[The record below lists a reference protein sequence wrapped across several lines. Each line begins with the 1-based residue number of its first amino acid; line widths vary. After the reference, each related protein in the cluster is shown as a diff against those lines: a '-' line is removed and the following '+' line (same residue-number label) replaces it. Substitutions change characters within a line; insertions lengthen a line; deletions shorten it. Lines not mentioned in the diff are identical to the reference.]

1 MMALRTTDFSRRP
14 KRPSTVLIRSVFTQ
28 GFPGELLKA
37 LGLKRR
43 HGVLALELIGDAIGR
58 THGLGEHFS
67 DAVGEGL
74 IDLRRHPLPARLAGF
89 RNERID
95 RIEHRLHLLVS
106 KEHGAEHLI
115 FRELFCFRFHHKH
128 RLTRT
133 SNGHVEGRGLQRFKA
148 RIQQILTI
156 GEAHASGTEGPMPK
170 GMPETARAAAAPIMA
185 ITSGS
190 WSLSADITVQ
200 MTCTSFIKPFGK
212 SGRIGR
218 SMSRLV
224 SVSFSEGRPSRRKNP
239 QGFSP
244 RRRFFPGNSRSGEE
258 RAGQA

>member
-14 KRPSTVLIRSVFTQ
+14 KRPSTVLLSAASSPRASPANCSRHWV
-28 GFPGELLKA
+28 
-37 LGLKRR
+37 LGCR
-43 HGVLALELIGDAIGR
+43 HGVLALELIGDAVGR

-74 IDLRRHPLPARLAGF
+74 IDLRRRPLPARLAGF

-95 RIEHRLHLLVS
+95 RIEHGLHLLVG
-106 KEHGAEHLI
+106 KEHGTEHLI

-156 GEAHASGTEGPMPK
+156 GEAHP
-170 GMPETARAAAAPIMA
+170 
-185 ITSGS
+185 SGS
-190 WSLSADITVQ
+190 EA
-200 MTCTSFIKPFGK
+200 
-212 SGRIGR
+212 R
-218 SMSRLV
+218 
-224 SVSFSEGRPSRRKNP
+224 
-239 QGFSP
+239 
-244 RRRFFPGNSRSGEE
+244 
-258 RAGQA
+258 